1 MCNRIRNYDSLFLK
15 EVIMSLCGTKES
27 EVIPDK
33 PTPTPTP
40 PPPPPIEED
49 DCVPTEYY
57 FEYPIREYRFKQ
69 ALALSEDELPNAMA
83 ILSTDIPEEQ
93 LSGIATGSN
102 NSILRLYSNL
112 SEQADIRTLISW
124 DMFGGNGG
132 YGSKVHRNAEWYL
145 PEKTMNNVA
154 ISSRF
159 DSLELTNYTVERDG
173 TEITYKV
180 GDVTDI
186 TELVM
191 TEFPPI
197 AQKMLQKNQ
206 EYLAT
211 YFDLEPIS
219 LGNLISGTSQKVD
232 GFNGIYDIADN
243 YREHFGGY
251 NYVHVS
257 GGFALLLDESHVVDG
272 SIVDTDLHGRGY
284 AAYSK
289 KYYYN
294 WMTYREPYDTVLSD
308 VSLENVL
315 NIPFRIHK
323 KLTIESLNPKY
334 SYLDEVVWED
344 SGASFEVSNIE
355 RY

>member
-1 MCNRIRNYDSLFLK
+1 MCNDICNYDSLFVK
-15 EVIMSLCGTKES
+15 EVIRTYCGDSSVGEP
-27 EVIPDK
+27 IK
-33 PTPTPTP
+33 PPVPETP
-40 PPPPPIEED
+40 PVPPIVED
-49 DCVPTEYY
+49 DCVPTEIH
-57 FEYPIREYRFKQ
+57 FEYPIMEYRLKQ
-69 ALALSEDELPNAMA
+69 ALALSEYHLSNAMA

-93 LSGIATGSN
+93 LSGIATGCN
-102 NSILRLYSNL
+102 YSILGLYSSL

-145 PEKTMNNVA
+145 PEKTMNNIA

-159 DSLELTNYTVERDG
+159 DSLSLTNYTIERDDK
-173 TEITYKV
+173 EITYEV

-191 TEFPPI
+191 TEFPQI

-211 YFDLEPIS
+211 YFNLEPIS
-219 LGNLISGTSQKVD
+219 LGNLISGTSQRVD
-232 GFNGIYDIADN
+232 GFYGINDIADN

-272 SIVDTDLHGRGY
+272 SMVSTDLHGSGY

-289 KYYYN
+289 KYFYN
-294 WMTYREPYDTVLSD
+294 WMTYREPYDTVLSEIG
-308 VSLENVL
+308 LENVL

-334 SYLDEVVWED
+334 SYLNEVVWED

-355 RY
+355 RA